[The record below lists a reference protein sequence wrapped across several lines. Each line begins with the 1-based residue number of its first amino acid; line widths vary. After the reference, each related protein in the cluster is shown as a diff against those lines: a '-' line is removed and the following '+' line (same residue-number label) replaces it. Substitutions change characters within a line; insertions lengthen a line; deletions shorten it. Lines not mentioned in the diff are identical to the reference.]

1 MILTIIVAA
10 VTGGVGVVAAIG
22 SKAHLIKKFQKVGDL
37 LGDFAKATR
46 KLKLEG
52 KKRKAKGNNAKFSD
66 FDIDEVQAKKTN
78 AHGAEDGKVSKAKEK
93 TEKEVVLEARQRQ
106 EAMLE
111 DNIGFNVSPSDWD
124 NYPTIGRNGSF
135 ISDRQGITDILG
147 NIDGKSNISISKVD
161 ALQLEQSFGLEPG
174 SLQGGFKIRQVDN
187 IVDQAPRSPLE
198 GNKYFRGPGQHLPG
212 GAPEMVID
220 SISTTDSN
228 TVKTLLEVNVK

>member
-1 MILTIIVAA
+1 MAA
-10 VTGGVGVVAAIG
+10 VTGGVGAVAAIG

-37 LGDFAKATR
+37 LSDFAKATR

-52 KKRKAKGNNAKFSD
+52 KKRKAKGNTAKFSD
-66 FDIDEVQAKKTN
+66 METDQVQAKKTD